1 MRSTITEAVSHRFL
15 NQSTLHRTALVVREV
30 LPPGSSYALAAA
42 FKCWSAGSAIAVG
55 FIAAAVRWLFDGIVG
70 ELLVNAIN

>member
-1 MRSTITEAVSHRFL
+1 M
-15 NQSTLHRTALVVREV
+15 ALVVREV

-55 FIAAAVRWLFDGIVG
+55 FIAAAVRWLFDGIVA
-70 ELLVNAIN
+70 ELLVNGIN